1 MPSEGRGFVARRLSV
16 LTLIALIA
24 MACGSNASPTATTGT
39 TSSAPT
45 TVTTAGAA
53 PAATTAP
60 VPSTAP
66 SSAPA
71 ASAAPAAPVTAST
84 APAAATPATGAAAT
98 APRASATATSA
109 AARYAIVPE
118 TSKASYK
125 VSETFINQGNRLNIA
140 EGTTNGVTGDLF
152 IDKTK
157 PSASRVGTIKVDI
170 SKLTSDSEQRDD
182 MIRERWLE
190 SSKYP
195 TATFVGKRIEGLPDT
210 PYKDG
215 DELTFKIIGDLTI
228 RTVTKEVTF
237 DAKGKI
243 VGDTF
248 TGTATTKFNMTDF
261 GFDPPSIFGILKA
274 ENGVELTLTLEAK
287 QAQ

>member
-1 MPSEGRGFVARRLSV
+1 MSSEGRGFVARRLSV

-71 ASAAPAAPVTAST
+71 ASAAPAASVTAST
-84 APAAATPATGAAAT
+84 APAAATPATGVAAT

-125 VSETFINQGNRLNIA
+125 VSETFINQGNRLNVA
-140 EGTTNGVTGDLF
+140 EGTTGDVTGDLF

-182 MIRERWLE
+182 MIRDHWLE